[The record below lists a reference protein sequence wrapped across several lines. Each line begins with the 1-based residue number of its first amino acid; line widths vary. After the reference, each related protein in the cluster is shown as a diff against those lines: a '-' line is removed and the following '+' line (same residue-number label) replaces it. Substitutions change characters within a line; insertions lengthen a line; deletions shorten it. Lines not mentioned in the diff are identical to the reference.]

1 MTIVDSAPK
10 AQPEDAQALIE
21 EAKRHRR
28 RRRWLT
34 AGVVALVAAVSLGVL
49 AAISWGGGGG
59 RVNGAPRMAS
69 SPLVGLPA
77 NNNTYDE
84 CIGSAKVGPA
94 TSADGLPAKVS
105 GTEDLAYV
113 TSVER
118 NMGSGPYLGFTHRIA
133 GLPDRR
139 AVRAIRVG
147 PGGGYVWTRDPSG
160 QVEVVHVKN
169 YGIYVYLS
177 TASQC
182 PNGGWVRL
190 ADNGV
195 QVTFLA
201 PKP

>member
-1 MTIVDSAPK
+1 MPIVDSAPK

-34 AGVVALVAAVSLGVL
+34 AGVVALVAAGALGVL
-49 AAISWGGGGG
+49 AVVSWGDGGG
-59 RVNGAPRMAS
+59 RVNGAPRVAS

-105 GTEDLAYV
+105 GTEDLKV
-113 TSVER
+113 TSVAR
-118 NMGSGPYLGFTHRIA
+118 NMASGPYLGFTHWIA

>member
-1 MTIVDSAPK
+1 VTILGYEPTAL
-10 AQPEDAQALIE
+10 PEDPLALIE

-28 RRRWLT
+28 RRRWWT
-34 AGVVALVAAVSLGVL
+34 AGVVLLVAAVFLGIFAFV
-49 AAISWGGGGG
+49 SWGVGGG
-59 RVNGAPRMAS
+59 RPIGAGRTTPA
-69 SPLVGLPA
+69 PLVGLPVY
-77 NNNTYDE
+77 NSTYDE
-84 CIGSAKVGPA
+84 CLGSAKVGPA

-113 TSVER
+113 TSVAR
-118 NMGSGPYLGFTHRIA
+118 NMASGPYLGFTHRIA
-133 GLPDRR
+133 GLPDRH

-147 PGGGYVWTRDPSG
+147 PGGGYVWTRVPSG

-182 PNGGWVRL
+182 PNGGWVRW